1 MTLFDHSHATHRM
14 HANSLEA
21 WRGLDLGPMQLRV
34 MEAYDVPRTDREVRA
49 VVERALG
56 RFLDMNAVRP
66 RVTELVKAGVLE
78 EVGKRKEN
86 GRAVRLVR
94 RKDVCDGS

>member
-21 WRGLDLGPMQLRV
+21 WRGLDLGKRQAMVL
-34 MEAYDVPRTDREVRA
+34 ACYDGPHTDREVMDM
-49 VVERALG
+49 LG
-56 RFLDMNAVRP
+56 TTDPNRVRP
-66 RVTELVKAGVLE
+66 RVTELVKAGVLV

-94 RKDVCDGS
+94 RKDVCDGEA